1 MILPALILAAS
12 ASAAEWTLPPAPA
25 PSSSTVVLKYEA
37 DEADYEGAKGSRLHL
52 KGHVKVIESTWTI
65 KADELWLDMEEQT
78 ARSEGHFLL
87 DNGVSA
93 AAGIGGTFDFA
104 RKRGTL
110 HQSSAGHGDWRI
122 HARSSRVSE
131 GQKLEYYGARFTGCS
146 FDPKPHYHF
155 RATKMSVIP
164 KKRILAYNARFY
176 LGPVPIFYFPVLY
189 KSLKPSHF
197 LRFRLQPGYDRRN
210 GGFLKSTLETGH
222 SPYLYSKLYL
232 DYYSSQGF
240 GAGAELQRRKGEDSK
255 GSLYG
260 YRIREAHNGQERWT
274 VLGNQYQALTSS
286 IAFQGRLQVQSDADF
301 NNHYARA
308 STLRVTPE
316 LINNGA
322 FVYRRPLSTTRI
334 SYDRVDTGTPDRLKF
349 VKTRESYPRID
360 YQTAPLRIWRLP
372 WLNSFT
378 AFADNN
384 FQNGR
389 PFIEKSVGG
398 AWEGTRTLN
407 IVKGVSFTPRTGYGQ
422 TYLNRVDNIT
432 SFGSSRTV
440 NGAFVGRY
448 FGEGTLRVTTLLGDT
463 DLSHLHRRRQKV
475 NTLEDDAG
483 ALDYGVETN
492 LSSVLH
498 ALRPTRKTLLRL
510 GTGYDFRRFRNS
522 QPGFRERVQP
532 FIGELTY
539 TPRNDLS
546 FTVRDDYQLQE
557 GNRSFLGSAVW
568 GDEEATYLGGGA
580 GYNIATPDKYYA
592 NLDFGLG
599 NSSNTWRLTG
609 ALRSE
614 STSRGGPQN
623 LSRFTLFEK
632 EFGIVKL
639 WHDFYTSARVRFRP
653 GGVKEASIRIELKL
667 PSFHKE
673 EARRKDW
680 ESEWFPERAKQGAE
694 GRP

>member
-1 MILPALILAAS
+1 MLLAAA
-12 ASAAEWTLPPAPA
+12 ASAAEWTLPPPPA
-25 PSSSTVVLKYEA
+25 PSTGTAVLRFEA
-37 DEADYEGAKGSRLHL
+37 DSADYLGQDGSRLHL
-52 KGHVKVIESTWTI
+52 KGHVKVVESSWTI
-65 KADELWLDMEEQT
+65 KADELWLDMEERT
-78 ARSEGHFLL
+78 ARSEGHFFL

-93 AAGIGGTFDFA
+93 ATGQGGTFDFA

-122 HARSSRVSE
+122 HAKSSRLSE
-131 GQKLEYYGARFTGCS
+131 GNKLEYFGARFTGCS

-155 RATKMSVIP
+155 RATRMSVIP
-164 KKRILAYNARFY
+164 KKRLLAYNARFY

-222 SPYLYSKLYL
+222 TPYLYSRLYL
-232 DYYSSQGF
+232 DYYSAQGF

-260 YRIREAHNGQERWT
+260 YRIREVSDGRERWT
-274 VLGNQYQALTSS
+274 VLGNQYQLLTSS
-286 IAFQGRLQVQSDADF
+286 ISFQGRLQIQSDADF

-316 LINNGA
+316 LINSGA

-349 VKTRESYPRID
+349 LKTKESYPRLD
-360 YQTAPLRIWRLP
+360 YQTAPLRVWRFP
-372 WLNSFT
+372 WLNTFT
-378 AFADNN
+378 GFADNN
-384 FQNGR
+384 FQAGR

-407 IVKGVSFTPRTGYGQ
+407 LFKGGSFTPRAGYGQ
-422 TYLNRVDNIT
+422 TYLNRVDNLT
-432 SFGSSRTV
+432 SFGSSDTV
-440 NGAFVGRY
+440 RDAFVGRY
-448 FGEGTLRVTTLLGDT
+448 FMEGTFRVTTPLGDT
-463 DLSHLHRRRQKV
+463 DLRHLHRRRQKAG
-475 NTLEDDAG
+475 TFSDDAG

-510 GTGYDFRRFRNS
+510 GTGYDFRRYRHL

-532 FIGELTY
+532 FVSELTWS
-539 TPRNDLS
+539 PRYDFS
-546 FTVRDDYQLQE
+546 FTLRDDYQLHE
-557 GNRSFLGSAVW
+557 GHRSFLGSAVW
-568 GDEEATYLGGGA
+568 GDEEASYLGGGA

-592 NLDFGLG
+592 NLDFGLSR
-599 NSSNTWRLTG
+599 SSGTWRLTG

-614 STSRGGPQN
+614 TTSRGGAGN
-623 LSRFTLFEK
+623 LHAFRLFEK
-632 EFGIVKL
+632 ELGITKV
-639 WHDFYTSARVRFRP
+639 WHDFYTAARVRLRP

-673 EARRKDW
+673 EARRRDW
-680 ESEWFPERAKQGAE
+680 ESEWFPERAKKGADE
-694 GRP
+694 RP